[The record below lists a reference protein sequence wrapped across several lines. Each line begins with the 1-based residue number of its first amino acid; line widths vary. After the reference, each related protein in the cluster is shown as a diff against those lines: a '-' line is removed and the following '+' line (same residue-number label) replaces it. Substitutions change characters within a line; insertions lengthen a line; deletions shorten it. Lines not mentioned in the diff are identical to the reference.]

1 MTGRQVFA
9 DWTTPLAREF
19 FAPNTFQRGQFLA
32 VAVGAGLPAAT
43 SITCKPPPNHTM
55 FAIDREF
62 DKANS

>member
-1 MTGRQVFA
+1 LPCTAGAFS
-9 DWTTPLAREF
+9 
-19 FAPNTFQRGQFLA
+19 GSG
-32 VAVGAGLPAAT
+32 GAGLPAAT